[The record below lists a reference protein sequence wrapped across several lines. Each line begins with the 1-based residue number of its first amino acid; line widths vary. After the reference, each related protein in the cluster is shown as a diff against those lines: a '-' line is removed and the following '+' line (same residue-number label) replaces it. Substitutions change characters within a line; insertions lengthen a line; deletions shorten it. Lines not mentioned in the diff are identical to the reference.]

1 MPIFCTIFP
10 VQMYDVVPISVQ
22 LMRMRIQW
30 WCQYAKSAKRGWV
43 WRFLTFVDTSCMF
56 MNSLKSRELRQ
67 LNFDSAA
74 AGLTINFPVKSLY
87 TLLDSISEGLIWR
100 QLRENSSSVVRKYL
114 VVMENCSLSSGF
126 QASNLVTGFHN
137 IPHVDIDLN
146 RIPADFQIT
155 LDYFE
160 ASLETLTFG
169 IISYCS
175 SWMVF
180 PPIQI
185 VLHCTWNYSG
195 ELLGFLNIGLSVTVG
210 CCCLVFL

>member
-1 MPIFCTIFP
+1 
-10 VQMYDVVPISVQ
+10 
-22 LMRMRIQW
+22 
-30 WCQYAKSAKRGWV
+30 
-43 WRFLTFVDTSCMF
+43 
-56 MNSLKSRELRQ
+56 
-67 LNFDSAA
+67 
-74 AGLTINFPVKSLY
+74 
-87 TLLDSISEGLIWR
+87 
-100 QLRENSSSVVRKYL
+100 
-114 VVMENCSLSSGF
+114 MENCSLSSGF

-180 PPIQI
+180 PPIQF

-195 ELLGFLNIGLSVTVG
+195 ALLGFLNVGLSVTVG
-210 CCCLVFL
+210 CCCLVFVIKLLAVVFCWKVYCSACQNYRKSMLTLLTTCVAAKIYHRWVWHAQISWRKFSWVALKPRNSWKFSPSKVFCYTVCNYMYNLE